1 MTETAFLQYT
11 GYVLAFFAV
20 WIVARCARSML
31 SERYV
36 PEVWG
41 YLELPDGTSRAIE
54 HWECILG
61 RAKASDIVLTGEGIE
76 RSHAAIQRSGA
87 GEWTLS
93 ALDGGRGVWLNGK
106 AVTGDAPLRG
116 GDTLKL
122 GEMELHFLALDDA
135 QRATLQ
141 RKRPLTGHKVQPAV
155 TLLLL
160 VCFQLVLLFQFF
172 FTTDGAALAYI
183 VLSFGLLIAMEWF
196 CYFVMRSIS
205 VRGFE
210 PETLAFFLT
219 SVGFSVVGSSA
230 PDGMGRH
237 CLLFLAALALFFAL
251 GVWLRDLHRVR
262 AMRWPMAFAALGFLA
277 LNLLLSETIWGA
289 KNWLSIAGQTL
300 QPSEFVKLACII
312 VIAKYLE
319 NNTDPMGDL
328 KGTMRLILLMA
339 IPWGLTLVQG
349 EMGSVLVMIFV
360 FGVMMF
366 FGGIR
371 IRTLVGILAAGVIA
385 LALLYGVTM
394 ASGTDNY
401 RLTRILSF
409 INPELVDESA
419 TYQVTQSKIAIGSGG
434 LKGVG
439 MFVQGSFSQLDYVPE
454 DWTDFIFSTI
464 GEAWGFVG
472 CAAVVIVYL
481 LIILR
486 MMYLARYTA
495 DRFGQMV
502 ILGVMAMLLFHVFEN
517 VGMTTG
523 LMPVTGIPLP
533 FLSYGGS
540 NLVTNMGGIGLV
552 LNVVKNRSITS
563 MPGLAPQTRIRG
575 KYTK

>member
-76 RSHAAIQRSGA
+76 RSHAAIQRAGA

-93 ALDGGRGVWLNGK
+93 ALDGGKGVWLNGK

-219 SVGFSVVGSSA
+219 SVGFSVAGSSA
-230 PDGMGRH
+230 PDSMGRH

-300 QPSEFVKLACII
+300 QPSEFVKIAYVYAGAATLDRLFRRRNLILFIAFSAVCVGALA
-312 VIAKYLE
+312 L
-319 NNTDPMGDL
+319 MGDF
-328 KGTMRLILLMA
+328 GTALVFFVCFLVISFMRSGSFATLFLA
-339 IPWGLTLVQG
+339 IGGAAGQVAAVFVTGAAPARHGRGAGLAGQNELPRK
-349 EMGSVLVMIFV
+349 LAALPH
-360 FGVMMF
+360 
-366 FGGIR
+366 GIR
-371 IRTLVGILAAGVIA
+371 QLDAHRRQQHPGGAVGILQHGAEQVFRLSAGLVGILRPDEGIIHGPAEVRCQRTAVQMLHRARAVLGQLPPDGQLGDVLSGQEPPCRAPVCLEHGKEKVAGICLFAAKAARQLHCLVQQQPRLPRKA
-385 LALLYGVTM
+385 LVSAHAECFPNAHLP
-394 ASGTDNY
+394 APC
-401 RLTRILSF
+401 RLI
-409 INPELVDESA
+409 
-419 TYQVTQSKIAIGSGG
+419 
-434 LKGVG
+434 
-439 MFVQGSFSQLDYVPE
+439 
-454 DWTDFIFSTI
+454 
-464 GEAWGFVG
+464 
-472 CAAVVIVYL
+472 
-481 LIILR
+481 
-486 MMYLARYTA
+486 
-495 DRFGQMV
+495 
-502 ILGVMAMLLFHVFEN
+502 
-517 VGMTTG
+517 
-523 LMPVTGIPLP
+523 
-533 FLSYGGS
+533 
-540 NLVTNMGGIGLV
+540 
-552 LNVVKNRSITS
+552 
-563 MPGLAPQTRIRG
+563 
-575 KYTK
+575 

>member
-122 GEMELHFLALDDA
+122 GEMELHFFALDDA

-141 RKRPLTGHKVQPAV
+141 RKRPLTGHKEQPAV

-160 VCFQLVLLFQFF
+160 VCFQLVLLFQFV

-300 QPSEFVKLACII
+300 QPSEFVK
-312 VIAKYLE
+312 IAYVYAGAATL
-319 NNTDPMGDL
+319 D
-328 KGTMRLILLMA
+328 RL
-339 IPWGLTLVQG
+339 
-349 EMGSVLVMIFV
+349 F
-360 FGVMMF
+360 
-366 FGGIR
+366 R
-371 IRTLVGILAAGVIA
+371 RRTLIRFIAYSAVCVGA
-385 LALLYGVTM
+385 LALMGDFGTALVFFVCFLVISFM
-394 ASGTDNY
+394 RSG
-401 RLTRILSF
+401 SF
-409 INPELVDESA
+409 A
-419 TYQVTQSKIAIGSGG
+419 TLFLAIGGAALAVMLVLTVKPYVAQRFATWGHAWEDPLNRLSAGAHHVRDGRRRSLWPRRGSG
-434 LKGVG
+434 LAQKHIRREHRHGVRRRVRRAG
-439 MFVQGSFSQLDYVPE
+439 AHRRAVLRALAAAARGVLRAQRGGGALFLLRHRLLRHGHDLHGAARAQCVRLARSAAVHGRDVPVRIEGRVEPHLLLGHARVYQGRRHALRRQL
-454 DWTDFIFSTI
+454 
-464 GEAWGFVG
+464 
-472 CAAVVIVYL
+472 CAAHEL
-481 LIILR
+481 
-486 MMYLARYTA
+486 
-495 DRFGQMV
+495 
-502 ILGVMAMLLFHVFEN
+502 
-517 VGMTTG
+517 
-523 LMPVTGIPLP
+523 
-533 FLSYGGS
+533 
-540 NLVTNMGGIGLV
+540 
-552 LNVVKNRSITS
+552 
-563 MPGLAPQTRIRG
+563 
-575 KYTK
+575 